1 MAETILETIAA
12 HTRRR
17 VEEDRRRLP
26 LELLRDQCGQEGQAG
41 GRRFLN
47 ALQGRGLGLICEVK
61 KASPSKGI
69 LSEDFPYLDVARD
82 YQAAGAD
89 CISCL
94 TEPKWFLGSDQVFGD
109 IRAAVSIPML
119 RKDFTVD
126 EYQIYQARLLGAEAV
141 LLICAL
147 LDTRTIARYLELCG
161 ELGLSAVVEAHDE
174 TELASAVSA
183 GASIIG
189 VNNRNL
195 KDFSVDF
202 ATAARLRER
211 IPPEVL
217 YVAESG
223 VTGPMTHAIENSGI
237 SHTNYSYAILQGR
250 NVANALTSIM
260 TSTGTN
266 RVIINS
272 ESEAFVNDAVR
283 NLDMLVYRK
292 FNVILYSPSKI
303 RSFET
308 IDVDNLHNLKTRVST
323 AYYIDYESPAV
334 RRFLLEYRA
343 LYNTEPTQFSFQGYD
358 LAYFFISM
366 KTKFGKSWMEKV
378 ARLGNSAMMQTD
390 FLFRESSDGGYIN
403 EGVRRIVYGPDYSVR
418 IVRE

>member
-109 IRAAVSIPML
+109 IRASVSIPML

-126 EYQIYQARLLGAEAV
+126 EYQIYQTRLLGAEAV

-147 LDTRTIARYLELCG
+147 LDTRTIARYLELSG
-161 ELGLSAVVEAHDE
+161 PVRPDRPGVLHFRRAGLPRHR
-174 TELASAVSA
+174 A
-183 GASIIG
+183 GA
-189 VNNRNL
+189 
-195 KDFSVDF
+195 
-202 ATAARLRER
+202 RLAPRHR
-211 IPPEVL
+211 
-217 YVAESG
+217 
-223 VTGPMTHAIENSGI
+223 TG
-237 SHTNYSYAILQGR
+237 
-250 NVANALTSIM
+250 
-260 TSTGTN
+260 
-266 RVIINS
+266 
-272 ESEAFVNDAVR
+272 
-283 NLDMLVYRK
+283 
-292 FNVILYSPSKI
+292 
-303 RSFET
+303 
-308 IDVDNLHNLKTRVST
+308 
-323 AYYIDYESPAV
+323 
-334 RRFLLEYRA
+334 
-343 LYNTEPTQFSFQGYD
+343 
-358 LAYFFISM
+358 
-366 KTKFGKSWMEKV
+366 
-378 ARLGNSAMMQTD
+378 
-390 FLFRESSDGGYIN
+390 
-403 EGVRRIVYGPDYSVR
+403 GVRARHGQR
-418 IVRE
+418 GGGRL